1 MRKFLALAAMLA
13 AATTP
18 AFAEVVDFEGA
29 EIVIGAPD
37 GYCEVGS
44 GEMSGRLLTD
54 DPGDILIAFAR
65 CEEVEALSGA
75 NEALRHYGLF
85 VGLRDAEGEAIR
97 PESLE
102 SYLAAYDSEQFDIMG
117 AGNRRAM
124 VGLHADQ
131 SVEIQP
137 IGPVATREQA
147 HYVALALRPDDPG
160 RTAMVAVAG
169 RTVIAGR
176 AVQLE
181 LYAPEEKSP
190 IPVLLDQ
197 SFGVMGLLWENNAAT
212 AGVGASSQEAA
223 GDASEEEG
231 GGMAVEGEEGA
242 SEEEALG
249 AESDMAEPE
258 EQLDAVLH
266 ALDGEFAAILQGA
279 YWTLFGYFAAS
290 VLIGAAI
297 FGYFKLQPRRD

>member
-44 GEMSGRLLTD
+44 GDMPGLLLTD

-65 CEEVEALSGA
+65 CDEVEALSSA

-85 VGLRDAEGEAIR
+85 VGMRDAEGEAIR

-102 SYLAAYDSEQFDIMG
+102 SYLAAYDSEQFDIMV
-117 AGNRRAM
+117 AGSRRAM

-160 RTAMVAVAG
+160 RIAMVAVAG

-181 LYAPEEKSP
+181 LYAPEEDSP

-197 SFGVMGLLWENNAAT
+197 SFDVMSLLWENNAAT
-212 AGVGASSQEAA
+212 AGVGASSQAA

-231 GGMAVEGEEGA
+231 GEMALEGEEGMA
-242 SEEEALG
+242 EEEAPG
-249 AESDMAEPE
+249 AETGMAGPE

-266 ALDGEFAAILQGA
+266 ALEGEFAAILQGA
-279 YWTLFGYFAAS
+279 YWTLFGYFVAS
-290 VLIGAAI
+290 VLLGAAI